1 MSEETQRLR
10 ARNKIRVLAPEGYGY
25 EDIARVLKRSR
36 IKVCPTWLRT
46 YIIKEQWKDD
56 DYASPRYGQH
66 KNGARRGRP

>member
-1 MSEETQRLR
+1 MSEEIQRLR

-36 IKVCPTWLRT
+36 IKVCPKWLRT

-56 DYASPRYGQH
+56 DYNSRFAQRP
-66 KNGARRGRP
+66 KNGGGRGRP

>member
-36 IKVCPTWLRT
+36 IKVCPHWLRT
-46 YIIKEQWKDD
+46 YIIKELWKDD
-56 DYASPRYGQH
+56 DYSRFAQH
-66 KNGARRGRP
+66 SKNGSGRGRP

>member
-36 IKVCPTWLRT
+36 IKVCPEWLRT
-46 YIIKEQWKDD
+46 YIIKEHWKDD
-56 DYASPRYGQH
+56 DYSRFAQH
-66 KNGARRGRP
+66 PKNGSGRSRP